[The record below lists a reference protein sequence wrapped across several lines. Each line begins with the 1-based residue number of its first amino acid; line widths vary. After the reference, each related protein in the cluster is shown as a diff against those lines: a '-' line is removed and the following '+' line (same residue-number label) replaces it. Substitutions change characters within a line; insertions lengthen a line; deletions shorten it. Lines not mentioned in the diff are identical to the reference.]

1 MHAGQR
7 QGLVTLGGVIEIFQ
21 QLRRGAAFLRCACH
35 AKNMTAIGDLD
46 AHVFFDL
53 LEVLV
58 VTAAQAGEPAIVRG
72 GEAEFD
78 VTGLRFSNARC
89 HPGMIQRI
97 IKTQNR

>member
-1 MHAGQR
+1 
-7 QGLVTLGGVIEIFQ
+7 
-21 QLRRGAAFLRCACH
+21 
-35 AKNMTAIGDLD
+35 MTAIGDLD

-78 VTGLRFSNARC
+78 VTGFRFQTRAA
-89 HPGMIQRI
+89 ILE
-97 IKTQNR
+97 